1 MDGIHYAVST
11 AVIQYDHSVI
21 SKNIGDQHV

>member
-11 AVIQYDHSVI
+11 AFIQHDRSLI
-21 SKNIGDQHV
+21 SKNTGDQHV